1 MIYYKKTEGDK
12 ILARV
17 MVAGG
22 VNLDIGGIPN
32 NKVIMND
39 SNAGKITYS
48 FGGVGRNIAHNMSLL
63 GLDVSLMS
71 ALSNDMFGKNIQESL
86 GQLKIDTTLS
96 FVFDH
101 PTSTYL
107 FVADGEGDML
117 TAVND
122 MSIQDFI
129 TPELVQTRL
138 ESINESDFIVLDT
151 NLRQDTLEYIL
162 DNAKKKVLV
171 DGVSTTKALKVL
183 KKLDKIYLLKVNIYE
198 AEYLS
203 GVKIKNKTD
212 MQKAVDILRSTGLEV
227 LVISLGSRGVAVS
240 FENQLVFLDA
250 IETKVVNATGAGDAM
265 LGGIVYGLSQG
276 YDLVKSIQCGV
287 CASHIALIG
296 ELTVNEKMSAQY
308 IEKLLNNK

>member
-1 MIYYKKTEGDK
+1 
-12 ILARV
+12 